1 MVRDERLWSYVGRA
15 LRRRCPRC
23 GGPGIWRSWFAFRA
37 RCPTCHL
44 ELDRGESDHF
54 YGAYLLNFVVA
65 ELLPAIAFV
74 IALLV
79 TWPSPPWTAL
89 TWGGGDPRRDGAAL
103 HVPLHEDGVAGAGP
117 RVSPRHGLKKASAS
131 GYRPQATA

>member
-1 MVRDERLWSYVGRA
+1 MGHDEPLWSYVGRA

-23 GGPGIWRSWFAFRA
+23 GGPGIWRSWFAFRSQ
-37 RCPTCHL
+37 CPTCHL

-65 ELLPAIAFV
+65 ELIPAIAFV

-89 TWGGGDPRRDGAAL
+89 TWGAVILA
-103 HVPLHEDGVAGAGP
+103 
-117 RVSPRHGLKKASAS
+117 
-131 GYRPQATA
+131 ATAPLFTYPFTKTVWLALDLAFRREPSR

>member
-1 MVRDERLWSYVGRA
+1 MPDERLWSYVGRA

-23 GGPGIWRSWFAFRA
+23 GGRDIWRSWFAFRSQ
-37 RCPTCHL
+37 CPTCHL

-65 ELLPAIAFV
+65 ELIPAIAFV

-89 TWGGGDPRRDGAAL
+89 TWGAVILA
-103 HVPLHEDGVAGAGP
+103 
-117 RVSPRHGLKKASAS
+117 
-131 GYRPQATA
+131 ATAPLFTYPFTKTVWLALDLAFRRETA